1 MISTNR
7 ASIGRYEILG
17 EIGRGAMGVVY
28 KARDPQIDR
37 IVAIKTISLFDLEP
51 ADDQEFR
58 ERFQQEARTA
68 GRLSHP
74 GIVAIFDVGSDPETN
89 APYIVMEYIAGSS
102 LSKLLLEDHGKLPL
116 DPALQL
122 VQEVAEA
129 LDYAH
134 TEGVTHRDVKPA
146 NILLTPDGRA
156 KLADFGIARLDQSQL
171 TLPGRLLGSPAY
183 MAPEQMKGEATDGR
197 SDLFS
202 LGVVLYR
209 LSTGYRP
216 FQGNSTATVCYKLL
230 RQDPLPPSALNSEL
244 PFELD
249 DFLNRA
255 MAKEPEQRFQTG
267 KEMAL
272 AIQSLR
278 NKIATRQDPLAPLR
292 RLIDRTAVSHAPIV
306 PPEPVFEVPL
316 PLVAPPSSPVAVPSP
331 VALANLVVTPSPNV
345 GTPSASAI
353 IPAAARQA
361 GKSPDPWMK
370 YALVAAFTVA
380 ILGGLFLWAARRP
393 AHSSVQAQQLEANK
407 ALAQRRPASERIQDV
422 AEAPTS
428 SSESSV
434 IAATKNRAVTKPPA
448 IKPDKTGMAA
458 PHVNR
463 KKTRVA
469 DPEQAESS
477 GEASD
482 QAIIVHNVDFA
493 KLDVVIEHG
502 FEQATASVLVD
513 KKPLYSQELHGESKR
528 RGLLFHRTQGKQSG
542 TINLLPGKHDI
553 VVRVQSPTDGYD
565 ATSSLSEG
573 FSQGSKRVLL
583 IKCDKRN
590 NKLAAV
596 IQ

>member
-1 MISTNR
+1 MISTKK
-7 ASIGRYEILG
+7 AFIGRYEILG

-28 KARDPQIDR
+28 KARDPHIDR
-37 IVAIKTISLFDLEP
+37 TVAIKTISLFDLEA

-89 APYIVMEYIAGSS
+89 APYIVMEYVAGSS
-102 LSKLLLEDHGKLPL
+102 LSKLLLEDHGKMPL
-116 DPALQL
+116 DPALQI

-134 TEGVTHRDVKPA
+134 SEGVTHRDVKPA
-146 NILLTPDGRA
+146 NILLTADGHA
-156 KLADFGIARLDQSQL
+156 KLADFGIARLDQSHL

-249 DFLNRA
+249 DFLSRA

-278 NKIATRQDPLAPLR
+278 KNAAIQQDPLAPLR
-292 RLIDRTAVSHAPIV
+292 RLIDRTGVSHTPPAPL
-306 PPEPVFEVPL
+306 EPVFEVPL
-316 PLVAPPSSPVAVPSP
+316 PLIASPASLA
-331 VALANLVVTPSPNV
+331 ALEPFLAGPATEVTPSPV
-345 GTPSASAI
+345 LGTRSASAGI
-353 IPAAARQA
+353 SAAG
-361 GKSPDPWMK
+361 GKVGRNHGPWMK
-370 YALVAAFTVA
+370 YALVAASGAAV
-380 ILGGLFLWAARRP
+380 LGGLLLWAAHRP
-393 AHSSVQAQQLEANK
+393 AHSPAQAQQIEANK
-407 ALAQRRPASERIQDV
+407 TLAQKKPASELIQDA
-422 AEAPTS
+422 AESPAASSYGSGPIRAKSTAAAIKADRPGEAVPKAVRKKAPTS
-428 SSESSV
+428 E
-434 IAATKNRAVTKPPA
+434 A
-448 IKPDKTGMAA
+448 
-458 PHVNR
+458 
-463 KKTRVA
+463 
-469 DPEQAESS
+469 EQAENS
-477 GEASD
+477 GDVPGQS
-482 QAIIVHNVDFA
+482 IIVHNMDFA

-528 RGLLFHRTQGKQSG
+528 RGLLFHKTQGKQSG

-553 VVRVQSPTDGYD
+553 LVRVQSPSDGYD
-565 ATSSLSEG
+565 ATSTLSEG

-583 IKCDKRN
+583 IKCDKRK
-590 NKLAAV
+590 NKLAAI

>member
-1 MISTNR
+1 MISTNK

-37 IVAIKTISLFDLEP
+37 FVAIKTISLFDLEP

-89 APYIVMEYIAGSS
+89 APYIVMEYISGSS
-102 LSKLLLEDHGKLPL
+102 LSKLLLEDHGKMPL
-116 DPALQL
+116 DPALQI

-134 TEGVTHRDVKPA
+134 NEGVTHRDVKPA

-156 KLADFGIARLDQSQL
+156 KLADFGIARLDQSHL

-249 DFLNRA
+249 DFLSRA

-278 NKIATRQDPLAPLR
+278 KNVATQQDPLAPLR
-292 RLIDRTAVSHAPIV
+292 RLIDCTGVSHALVAPL
-306 PPEPVFEVPL
+306 EPVFEVPL
-316 PLVAPPSSPVAVPSP
+316 PLVAAPTAPALEPLPVPAT
-331 VALANLVVTPSPNV
+331 AEVTPPPV
-345 GTPSASAI
+345 VERRSASAR
-353 IPAAARQA
+353 IPVAASKA
-361 GKSPDPWMK
+361 GKNPDPWMK
-370 YALVAAFTVA
+370 YALVAASAVA
-380 ILGGLFLWAARRP
+380 VLGGLLLWAAHRP
-393 AHSSVQAQQLEANK
+393 THSPPQAQQTEVNK
-407 ALAQRRPASERIQDV
+407 TLAQKKPASEMIQDV
-422 AEAPTS
+422 AEKPVA
-428 SSESSV
+428 SSETPFSTTSR
-434 IAATKNRAVTKPPA
+434 ATPRVAA
-448 IKPDKTGMAA
+448 IKPDRPGLAA
-458 PHVNR
+458 PKGTR

-469 DPEQAESS
+469 EPQQAEGSEE
-477 GEASD
+477 GSD
-482 QAIIVHNVDFA
+482 QPIIVHNMDFA

-513 KKPLYSQELHGESKR
+513 KKPLYSQDLHGESKR
-528 RGLLFHRTQGKQSG
+528 RGLLFHKTQGKQSG
-542 TINLLPGKHDI
+542 TMNLLPGKHDI
-553 VVRVQSPTDGYD
+553 LVRVQSPSDGYD
-565 ATSSLSEG
+565 ATSTLSEG
-573 FSQGSKRVLL
+573 FAQGSKRVLL
-583 IKCDKRN
+583 IKCDRRK

-596 IQ
+596 IH

>member
-1 MISTNR
+1 MISTKK
-7 ASIGRYEILG
+7 AFIGRYEILG

-28 KARDPQIDR
+28 KARDPHIDR
-37 IVAIKTISLFDLEP
+37 TVAIKTISLFDLEP

-89 APYIVMEYIAGSS
+89 APYIVMEYVAGSS
-102 LSKLLLEDHGKLPL
+102 LSRLLLEDHGKMPL
-116 DPALQL
+116 DPALQI

-134 TEGVTHRDVKPA
+134 SEGVTHRDVKPA
-146 NILLTPDGRA
+146 NILLTADGRA
-156 KLADFGIARLDQSQL
+156 KLADFGIARLDQSHL

-249 DFLNRA
+249 DFLSRA

-267 KEMAL
+267 KQMAL

-278 NKIATRQDPLAPLR
+278 KNAAIQQDPLAPLR
-292 RLIDRTAVSHAPIV
+292 RLIDRTGVSHTLPAPL
-306 PPEPVFEVPL
+306 EPVFEVPL
-316 PLVAPPSSPVAVPSP
+316 PLIASPAS
-331 VALANLVVTPSPNV
+331 LAGLEPFLAGPATEVTPSPV
-345 GTPSASAI
+345 LGTRSASAVI
-353 IPAAARQA
+353 SAAAGNVGRNH
-361 GKSPDPWMK
+361 DPWMK
-370 YALVAAFTVA
+370 YALVAASVA
-380 ILGGLFLWAARRP
+380 AVLGGLLLWAAHRP
-393 AHSSVQAQQLEANK
+393 AHSPAQAQQIEANK
-407 ALAQRRPASERIQDV
+407 TLAQKKPASELIQHA
-422 AEAPTS
+422 AESPAPSSYGSGPIKAKSTAAAIKADRPGEAVPKAVRKKAPTS
-428 SSESSV
+428 E
-434 IAATKNRAVTKPPA
+434 A
-448 IKPDKTGMAA
+448 
-458 PHVNR
+458 
-463 KKTRVA
+463 
-469 DPEQAESS
+469 EQAENS
-477 GEASD
+477 GDAPG
-482 QAIIVHNVDFA
+482 QPIIVHNMDFA

-502 FEQATASVLVD
+502 FEQATASVLID
-513 KKPLYSQELHGESKR
+513 RKPLYSQELHGESKR
-528 RGLLFHRTQGKQSG
+528 RGLLFHKTQGKQSG

-553 VVRVQSPTDGYD
+553 LVRVQSPSDGYD
-565 ATSSLSEG
+565 ATSTLSEG

-583 IKCDKRN
+583 IKCDKRK